1 MPNSKNPNPNG
12 GSAQGAREPLQGV
25 GQQFQQGAEQ
35 AASRLRE
42 GYDSAREGA
51 AQGYRQAEGMAA
63 RNPGPSLLLGFGV
76 GFGLGLVLCSMFT
89 REETWAEKYLPES
102 LQDVPDRYKRL
113 ASSLK
118 SSASEAMQDAPD
130 RYQSLLSSL
139 RSLPKH
145 VHDYL
150 PSSIAKH
157 LG

>member
-1 MPNSKNPNPNG
+1 MPNNKNQNRNG
-12 GSAQGAREPLQGV
+12 GSAQGAREQLQDV
-25 GQQFQQGAEQ
+25 GQQFQEGAEQ
-35 AASRLRE
+35 AANRLRE
-42 GYDSAREGA
+42 GYDTAREGA
-51 AQGYRQAEGMAA
+51 VQGYRQAEGLAA

-76 GFGLGLVLCSMFT
+76 GFGLGVVLVSLFA
-89 REETWAEKYLPES
+89 REETWAEKYLPEQ
-102 LQDVPDRYKRL
+102 LQDLPDRYQRL

-118 SSASEAMQDAPD
+118 SSTNDAIHDAPD

-139 RSLPKH
+139 RSLPKQ

>member
-1 MPNSKNPNPNG
+1 MPNSKNQNQNG
-12 GSAQGAREPLQGV
+12 GSAQGAREQLQNV
-25 GQQFQQGAEQ
+25 GQQVQQGAEQ
-35 AASRLRE
+35 AASRIQE

-51 AQGYRQAEGMAA
+51 LHGYRQAEGLAA

-102 LQDVPDRYKRL
+102 LQDVPDRYKSL
-113 ASSLK
+113 VSSLK
-118 SSASEAMQDAPD
+118 S
-130 RYQSLLSSL
+130 
-139 RSLPKH
+139 LPKQ

-150 PSSIAKH
+150 PSSVAKH